1 MVKTVK
7 WDITWRCNLRCKH
20 CGAIPYL
27 EKVTGKEKLS
37 TETIER
43 ILLDIKNNY
52 FDEVD
57 FLGGEPLLRNDFIQI
72 LKYTE
77 EIGLDTSFSTNG
89 TLLTKKVARQLA
101 QITTLRNIAISVY
114 GGLKETHSMIVGKNS
129 ESGVYKALSNI
140 RKELNRKT
148 KLSLNIVVTKYLIQE
163 KARYIASLADFYD
176 TDVIYLLPLS
186 KLGNANT
193 HWEELKIESKDLINY
208 TIDLINNLIDINKK
222 RRIASKNEIKL
233 SLGTITPKLSLYIL
247 KNYGPL
253 SFLVINKL
261 NFVCPVIENKRIYLT
276 PEGYVYP
283 CDPFHTFIKEIERE
297 LKKKIEPLTAAK
309 VAIKD
314 IIKSEY
320 LNLLRDYFIEL
331 KLKDIREE
339 CKLCEFASACNS
351 CPIILKY
358 TQTPIYCGEHYG

>member
-193 HWEELKIESKDLINY
+193 
-208 TIDLINNLIDINKK
+208 
-222 RRIASKNEIKL
+222 RIASKNEIKL